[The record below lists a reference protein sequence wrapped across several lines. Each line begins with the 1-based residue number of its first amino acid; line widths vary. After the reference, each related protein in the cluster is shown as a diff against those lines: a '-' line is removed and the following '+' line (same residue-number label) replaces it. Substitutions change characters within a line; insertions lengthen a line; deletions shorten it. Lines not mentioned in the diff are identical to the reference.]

1 MALCASAS
9 GRLSAST
16 ARPRGPSSTS
26 LPSSFVGAFPC
37 AVAARTRRRR
47 AAALAAAARATVTV
61 RAEARKSVLIVNTN
75 GGGHAVIGFYFAKEL
90 LAAGHAVTV
99 LTVGDEASDKMKK
112 PPFSRFSVTPAD
124 LCCRVRLRRRRFRS
138 WSRTRSSFRRT
149 GLFRRSCGVQEL
161 TSAGGRTVWGDPA
174 DVGAAVGG
182 ASFDVVLDNNG
193 KDLDTVRYVRETETP
208 RAPSAFRFAIC
219 RQQTSTNA
227 CVSRW

>member
-47 AAALAAAARATVTV
+47 AAAAAAAARATVTV

-112 PPFSRFSVTPAD
+112 PPFSRFSVTRPISAAALGLGVGGFVLGLELD
-124 LCCRVRLRRRRFRS
+124 RAFDGLDCSVVRV
-138 WSRTRSSFRRT
+138 
-149 GLFRRSCGVQEL
+149 VQEL